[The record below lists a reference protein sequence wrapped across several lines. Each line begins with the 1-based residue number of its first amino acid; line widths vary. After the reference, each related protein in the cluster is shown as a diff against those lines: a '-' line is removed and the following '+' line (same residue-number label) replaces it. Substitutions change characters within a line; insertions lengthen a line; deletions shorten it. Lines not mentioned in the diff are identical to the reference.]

1 MPNQSGIGT
10 DPQKIKQ
17 DIQNDLQSSA
27 QQNQSAT
34 NVGLTSTNQSHIQKV
49 KADIQQELQNQQ

>member
-49 KADIQQELQNQQ
+49 KADIQQDLQNQQ